1 MTNPSAG
8 LNWSDLA
15 QNIHFQ
21 TDFMLEDTHKRP
33 NVLKDGNPNP
43 FNTARVTREHISNAL
58 STVGIAFRPQACAQ
72 SARQLC
78 VKGASTH
85 TDGGMLWWLPPTL
98 ATLALRVEKSRSRHA
113 RHALDTTLLRS
124 TCIFWGGKKRKNNT
138 LLTRNVRVFGGLLRC
153 HRGYVSSPTHSSS
166 PEIPSPTQKN
176 HGKVERC
183 DE

>member
-1 MTNPSAG
+1 MN
-8 LNWSDLA
+8 L
-15 QNIHFQ
+15 Q
-21 TDFMLEDTHKRP
+21 TDFMLEDTRKRP

-43 FNTARVTREHISNAL
+43 FNTVRVTRGHISNAL

-113 RHALDTTLLRS
+113 RHALDTSLLRC
-124 TCIFWGGKKRKNNT
+124 TCIFGAEKKKKKHPPDAQRASF
-138 LLTRNVRVFGGLLRC
+138 FGGLLRC
-153 HRGYVSSPTHSSS
+153 HRGCVSSP
-166 PEIPSPTQKN
+166 PPSLLLSRDSFRKKK